1 MKCPEMRKPTSS
13 QVGSLEYRNSLAAT
27 FDSSD
32 DIEALSLLQASR
44 IIKRFPMSVP
54 LALATARLAYGGAR

>member
-1 MKCPEMRKPTSS
+1 MKYPEMRKPTSAK
-13 QVGSLEYRNSLAAT
+13 VGSLVISNGLAAIDT
-27 FDSSD
+27 SEDSETL
-32 DIEALSLLQASR
+32 IRLQASR